1 MTVQAHTSFSE
12 IAMDHA
18 QNPRNYGA
26 LSSFNGRG
34 RITGPCGDTMEFWL
48 QVRDGQIEHIGFTTD
63 GCGSSQACGSMTTDL
78 AHHRTLADV
87 LELQQQD
94 VLNAL
99 GDFPEASAHC
109 ALLAVNTLKSA
120 CKDYSDTYKLERI
133 RHKIVVLSGKGGVGK
148 STVAV
153 NYAVSLMNA
162 GYKVG
167 LLDVDI
173 HGPSV
178 PTMLGLEGAPLEQG
192 PAGLL
197 PVEWNTLKVM
207 SIGFLLGSPDDAVIW
222 RGPRKNAVI
231 KQFLRDV
238 DWGDLD
244 YLIIDS
250 PPGTGDELLSVFQL
264 GGEIRGAV
272 VVTTPQKVSAV
283 DARKSVT
290 FCRQSQ
296 IPVLGVIE
304 NMNGFACPR
313 CGEITEILP
322 VGAGKR
328 IAEEMEIPYLGSM
341 PLDLRMARAADDGI
355 AFINQHSDDSATRHL
370 ASIFARIHA
379 ESDLDNGEK

>member
-1 MTVQAHTSFSE
+1 MTVQVHSSYSE

-18 QNPRNYGA
+18 QSPRNYGA
-26 LSSFNGRG
+26 PSNFNGHA
-34 RITGPCGDTMEFWL
+34 RITGPCGDTMEFWI
-48 QVRDGQIEHIGFTTD
+48 QVIDSKVEHIGFTTD
-63 GCGSSQACGSMTTDL
+63 GCGSSHACGSMTSEM
-78 AHHRTLADV
+78 AHQHTLSEV
-87 LELQQQD
+87 LGLQQKTILD
-94 VLNAL
+94 AL
-99 GDFPEASAHC
+99 GEFPEASAHC
-109 ALLAVNTLKSA
+109 ALLAVNTLHAA
-120 CKDYSDTYKLERI
+120 CKDYADNSNLQRI

-153 NYAVSLMNA
+153 NYAVSLMKA
-162 GYKVG
+162 GHKVG

-192 PAGLL
+192 VAGLL
-197 PVEWNTLKVM
+197 PVDWYGMKVM
-207 SIGFLLGSPDDAVIW
+207 SIGFLLSNPDDAVIW

-264 GGEIRGAV
+264 GGDIRGAV

-283 DARKSVT
+283 DARKSVS

-304 NMNGFACPR
+304 NMNGFACPH

-322 VGAGKR
+322 IGAGKR
-328 IAEEMEIPYLGSM
+328 IAEEMDIPYLGSIPM
-341 PLDLRMARAADDGI
+341 DLRMARAADDGL
-355 AFINQHSDDSATRHL
+355 AFINQNPEDSTTQL
-370 ASIFARIHA
+370 IASIFTQIHK
-379 ESDLDNGEK
+379 ENS

>member
-1 MTVQAHTSFSE
+1 MTVQVHSSYSE

-18 QNPRNYGA
+18 QSPRNYGA
-26 LSSFNGRG
+26 PSNFNGHA
-34 RITGPCGDTMEFWL
+34 RITGPCGDTMEFWI
-48 QVRDGQIEHIGFTTD
+48 QVVDSKVEHIGFTTD
-63 GCGSSQACGSMTTDL
+63 GCGSSHACGSMTTDIAL
-78 AHHRTLADV
+78 HKTIGEV
-87 LELQQQD
+87 LDLNQQD

-99 GDFPEASAHC
+99 GDFPEANAHC
-109 ALLAVNTLKSA
+109 ALLATNTLHAA
-120 CKDYSDTYKLERI
+120 CKEYAENRNLKRI

-153 NYAVSLMNA
+153 NYAVSLMQA
-162 GYKVG
+162 GNRVG

-173 HGPSV
+173 HGPSI
-178 PTMLGLEGAPLEQG
+178 PTMLGLENVPLENG
-192 PAGLL
+192 SLGLL
-197 PVEWNTLKVM
+197 PVNWNGLKVM
-207 SIGFLLGSPDDAVIW
+207 SIGFLLKSPDDAVIW
-222 RGPRKNAVI
+222 RGPRKSAII

-283 DARKSVT
+283 DTRKSVT

-304 NMNGFACPR
+304 NMNGFTCPK
-313 CGEITEILP
+313 CGEVTEILP
-322 VGAGKR
+322 SGSGRK
-328 IAEEMEIPYLGSM
+328 ISDEMDVMYLGSIPM
-341 PLDLRMARAADDGI
+341 DLRMARAADEGK
-355 AFINQHSDDSATRHL
+355 AFITIDPEDAAIKHL
-370 ASIFARIHA
+370 STLFQNIHK
-379 ESDLDNGEK
+379 ESL